1 MNRAANPRRDPP
13 MTVTRD
19 GWSKRLMQH
28 QEMRVM
34 CRYESARTFAP
45 RIAYDSDSSDY

>member
-1 MNRAANPRRDPP
+1 
-13 MTVTRD
+13 
-19 GWSKRLMQH
+19 MQH